1 MRRLFITTML
11 IVISAVAGFAQ
22 GSLDVGY
29 AVVTPSG
36 GSTNMVVFQTFG
48 FGTGAFSNQAGILPQ
63 PLVTNAAMFVSVSDR
78 FTRDVGVAIVNPGT
92 QSVTATLTLR
102 DENGAV
108 LGSPLPV
115 TIDAKNHVS
124 KFVRQIFAQSVP
136 PEITGT
142 LTVTSP
148 SPVAIAILRF
158 RGATFSSMPITNI
171 GTGSPVPVMAQGV
184 GGPGAVLLAQFAAG
198 TGWAS
203 EIIISN
209 TGSTAITARVDI
221 FRTDGTPMAVTMNGQ
236 RASSFTNIPVPA
248 GGVFVLRSAEELIF

>member
-1 MRRLFITTML
+1 MRRLFVTTVL

-22 GSLDVGY
+22 STLDVGY

-36 GSTNMVVFQTFG
+36 GSPNMVVFQTFG

-78 FTRDVGVAIVNPGT
+78 FSRDVGVAIVNPNT
-92 QSVTATLTLR
+92 QAVTVTLTLR

-115 TIDAKNHVS
+115 TVDPKNHVS
-124 KFVRQIFAQSVP
+124 RFVRQIFGTSVP

-142 LTVTSP
+142 LIVTSP
-148 SPVAIAILRF
+148 QPVGLAILRF

-171 GTGSPVPVMAQGV
+171 GTSSPVPVIATGV
-184 GGPGAVLLAQFAAG
+184 GGPGAALLAQFAAG

-221 FRTDGTPMAVTMNGQ
+221 FRTDGTPMPVTMNGQ
-236 RASSFTNIPVPA
+236 RQSSFTNIPIPA
-248 GGVFVLRSAEELIF
+248 GGVFVLRSGEELIF